1 MCNFIKTA
9 LISSAGNFFLKK
21 SISKV
26 PNVFVRF
33 QQNLE
38 SSHKVNNLERKFLVW
53 TGKYKNVQEVPAF
66 VSQSTMERCR
76 NRMRIK
82 IANYMMLAT
91 AIGCIL
97 MVYMGKKDAKKG
109 ITLSQQNREW
119 HAQIKEEAE
128 KSASK

>member
-1 MCNFIKTA
+1 MNSNIRA
-9 LISSAGNFFLKK
+9 ISSAGNFFLKK

-128 KSASK
+128 KTASK